1 MKIYMLKKK
10 KKKLSR
16 TQKKREG
23 FQHNMHG
30 FRN

>member
-1 MKIYMLKKK
+1 MKIYMLKK